1 MKKLIFIYNGEEIYN
16 VNANE
21 LDTETISK
29 FKSALAASK
38 GIDTDLIEV
47 LPEEHSQELSDT
59 YVRGIDN
66 ALMNHPKHKTYP
78 KYVDCPMPA
87 MDINHEE
94 LFEQFL
100 VLISKG
106 DIDNAIIFN

>member
-1 MKKLIFIYNGEEIYN
+1 MKKLLFIYNGEEIHN

-59 YVRGIDN
+59 YVRSSDG
-66 ALMNHPKHKTYP
+66 ALMNHPSHKTYP
-78 KYVDCPMPA
+78 KYVDCPIPA
-87 MDINHEE
+87 MDINHEV
-94 LFEQFL
+94 LFNEFL
-100 VLISKG
+100 DLISKG
-106 DIDNAIIFN
+106 DIDNAIIFS